1 MHILLCG
8 CLVQLLGGFW
18 PPEAEAETKR
28 PTSRAASGRSDWVR
42 SCPPTY
48 LAKRRS
54 VGFRP
59 KPHAVSLGFPRT
71 LLRRRRE
78 PNGAPPVRTT
88 RIAAGVRRYGSLL
101 PLPSPP
107 SSPRIAAFPSPFS
120 SVRMVAA
127 VTPPPLLRRQ
137 GSASSQPSRLHLR
150 KVRCTS
156 RPSLPTPLR
165 DVVLL
170 GFIRDPA
177 TPLPLMSSR
186 STVINHVLTKHFSS
200 LPPTDFRITS
210 S

>member
-1 MHILLCG
+1 
-8 CLVQLLGGFW
+8 LVQLLGGFW

-28 PTSRAASGRSDWVR
+28 PTFRAASGRSDWVR
-42 SCPPTY
+42 SRPPTY
-48 LAKRRS
+48 LTKRRS

-59 KPHAVSLGFPRT
+59 KPCAVSLGFPRT
-71 LLRRRRE
+71 LLHRRRE

-88 RIAAGVRRYGSLL
+88 CIVAGVRRYGSLL

-107 SSPRIAAFPSPFS
+107 SSPCIAAFPSPFS
-120 SVRMVAA
+120 SVHMVAT

-137 GSASSQPSRLHLR
+137 GSASSHPSRLHLR
-150 KVRCTS
+150 KIRCTS

-165 DVVLL
+165 DVMML
-170 GFIRDPA
+170 GFILDPA

-186 STVINHVLTKHFSS
+186 STIINHVLTEHFPS
-200 LPPTDFRITS
+200 LPPADFRITS